1 MKVLPRHWGYL
12 LIFLVCGWLILFFL
26 GFTGLVRC
34 NGFVSGL
41 SGCHQ
46 YAEAIHKP
54 IDVTKAGQSVTFDF
68 EIPQEGGY
76 QFALLFDKGND
87 YDEMLRRLRLF
98 GSKFYGSIDDDGVI
112 TPVSLHLVKDE
123 KIFFDEKINAG
134 GNDGGL
140 GFYYEEKSVNAAI
153 RNIKSFSLPP
163 GHYFAVI
170 TTLENVP
177 AFDGIES
184 FVLFTYYDP
193 KI

>member
-26 GFTGLVRC
+26 GCTGLVRC
-34 NGFVSGL
+34 TGFVSGL

-46 YAEAIHKP
+46 RAETIRKP
-54 IDVTKAGQSVTFDF
+54 VDVNKAGQSVTFDF

-98 GSKFYGSIDDDGVI
+98 GSKFYGSIDEEGVI
-112 TPVSLHLVKDE
+112 TPVSLHLVKDGQV
-123 KIFFDEKINAG
+123 FFDEKINAG

-140 GFYYEEKSVNAAI
+140 SFYYEEKYVNAAI
-153 RNIKSFSLPP
+153 RDIKSFSLSP
-163 GHYFAVI
+163 GRYSAVI
-170 TTLENVP
+170 TTLEDIPV
-177 AFDGIES
+177 FKGIES
-184 FVLFTYYDP
+184 FVEFGYYDP

>member
-1 MKVLPRHWGYL
+1 MKVSPRHWGYL
-12 LIFLVCGWLILFFL
+12 LIFLVCSWLILFFL

-34 NGFVSGL
+34 TGFVSGL

-46 YAEAIHKP
+46 KAETIYKP
-54 IDVTKAGQSVTFDF
+54 IDVTKADQSVTFDF

-98 GSKFYGSIDDDGVI
+98 GSKFFGSIDDDGVI
-112 TPVSLHLVKDE
+112 TPVSLHIVKDDR
-123 KIFFDEKINAG
+123 IFFDEKINAG

-140 GFYYEEKSVNAAI
+140 SFYHEEKYVNAAI

-163 GHYFAVI
+163 GRYSAVI

-184 FVLFTYYDP
+184 FVRFAYYDP